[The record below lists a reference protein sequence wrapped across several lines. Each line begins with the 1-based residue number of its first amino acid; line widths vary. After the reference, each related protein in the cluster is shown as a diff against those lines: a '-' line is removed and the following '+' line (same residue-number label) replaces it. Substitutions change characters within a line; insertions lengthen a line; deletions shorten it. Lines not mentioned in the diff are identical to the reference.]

1 MGPELKDG
9 AVLQFRSGCMRVAF
23 LAMDR
28 PEIQY
33 MGKECARVMNK
44 PSAYGLECLKH
55 IIRFLIGESRLVWHF
70 YEQHMYSMID
80 AYSDTNWAGCP
91 VTRKS
96 TSCSIM
102 MLGKHCIGVNTSTQS
117 VIGLS
122 STEAEFYGGVKTA
135 CRALGVR
142 GLMGDLGV
150 SEMTVRLSFDSS
162 GAKGIAAKRGAG
174 EVRHI
179 ELRTLWLQN
188 AVERKLVILRKVPGK
203 VNPADIGTK
212 ILTAAEVISCLA
224 LMGMKFMIGSA
235 KSQKKVIELE
245 DA

>member
-1 MGPELKDG
+1 M
-9 AVLQFRSGCMRVAF
+9 A
-23 LAMDR
+23 
-28 PEIQY
+28 
-33 MGKECARVMNK
+33 
-44 PSAYGLECLKH
+44 
-55 IIRFLIGESRLVWHF
+55 
-70 YEQHMYSMID
+70 
-80 AYSDTNWAGCP
+80 
-91 VTRKS
+91 
-96 TSCSIM
+96 
-102 MLGKHCIGVNTSTQS
+102 
-117 VIGLS
+117 
-122 STEAEFYGGVKTA
+122 
-135 CRALGVR
+135 
-142 GLMGDLGV
+142 DLGV

-174 EVRHI
+174 GVRHI

-224 LMGMKFMIGSA
+224 LMGMKFMTGSA